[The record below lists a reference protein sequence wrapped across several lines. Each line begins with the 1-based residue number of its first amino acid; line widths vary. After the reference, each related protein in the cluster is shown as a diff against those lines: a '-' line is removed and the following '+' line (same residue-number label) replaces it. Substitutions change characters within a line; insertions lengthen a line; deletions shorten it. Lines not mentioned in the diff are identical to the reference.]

1 MEILTVENL
10 TFSYPGGAKTL
21 DNVSFTLEEGD
32 FAVLCGAT
40 GSGKSTLLRL
50 CKRQLSPLGEKT
62 GKILYKNTSIDQ
74 LTDIDAAQKIGF
86 VMQKPEQQIVCDK
99 VWHELAFGLEN
110 LNMPQNDIASRV
122 AEMASYFGIESWYE
136 KNVSELSGGQK
147 QLLNLASVMVMDPDI
162 LILDEPTS
170 QLDPIA
176 AMDFIHTL
184 RRLNRDFNLTIL
196 IVEHRLEDLI
206 PICDKMILLDGGKI
220 IGCDSPVKIVSRLD
234 RTSIMAG
241 AMPVAARVWY
251 GIGPSD
257 DIDCPLSVKD
267 GRKWLEKKGFKNI
280 KAPQEGF
287 KNQKNINVQHTEQKF
302 EPVLAFHHVYFKYSR
317 ELPDAVNDLDFT
329 VNKGEVFC
337 ILGGNGSG
345 KTTTLGLAAGI
356 YKPYSGY
363 ISVLD
368 KKLKEYKN
376 QSLYNNCISMLPQ
389 DVQTVFIRDTVREEL
404 KDAGVDE
411 KILPFDLSR
420 LYDMHPYD
428 LSGGQ
433 QQMVALA
440 KVLATNPKIL
450 LMDEPTKGLDAEKKF
465 IILNIIKKLKKTGTT
480 FIIVTHDVEF
490 AALCADRVALFFRGK
505 IVSTA
510 TPERFFAENK
520 FYTTAARR
528 MSKGFFEEAV
538 TADRIIEMCRKE
550 LETGNR

>member
-40 GSGKSTLLRL
+40 GSGKSTLLCL

-136 KNVSELSGGQK
+136 KNVTELSGGQK
-147 QLLNLASVMVMDPDI
+147 QLLNLAAVMVMDPDI

-206 PICDKMILLDGGKI
+206 PICDKMILLDGGKL
-220 IGCDSPVKIVSRLD
+220 IGCDNPVKIVSHLD

-251 GIGPSD
+251 EIGSSE
-257 DIDCPLSVKD
+257 DIDCPLSVKE
-267 GRKWLEKKGFKNI
+267 GRKLLEKKGFKN
-280 KAPQEGF
+280 QED
-287 KNQKNINVQHTEQKF
+287 ISEPYTEQKF
-302 EPVLAFHHVYFKYSR
+302 EPALSFHHVYFKYSR
-317 ELPDAVNDLDFT
+317 ELPDAVNDLNFT

-345 KTTTLGLAAGI
+345 KTTTLGLASGI

-363 ISVLD
+363 ISVFD

-389 DVQTVFIRDTVREEL
+389 DVQTVFIRETVREEL
-404 KDAGVDE
+404 KEAGVDE
-411 KILPFDLSR
+411 KMLPFDLSR

-433 QQMVALA
+433 QQMLALA
-440 KVLATNPKIL
+440 KVLGTNPKIL
-450 LMDEPTKGLDAEKKF
+450 LMDEPTKGLDAEKK
-465 IILNIIKKLKKTGTT
+465 IAILNIIKRLKEAGTT

-490 AALCADRVALFFRGK
+490 AALCADRVALFFRGM

-510 TPERFFAENK
+510 TPERFFA
-520 FYTTAARR
+520 
-528 MSKGFFEEAV
+528 
-538 TADRIIEMCRKE
+538 
-550 LETGNR
+550 